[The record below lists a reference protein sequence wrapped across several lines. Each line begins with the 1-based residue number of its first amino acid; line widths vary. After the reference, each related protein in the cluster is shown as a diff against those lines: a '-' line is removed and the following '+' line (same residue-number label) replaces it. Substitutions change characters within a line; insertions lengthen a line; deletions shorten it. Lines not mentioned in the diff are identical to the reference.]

1 MKLFNKLVMTG
12 LAFAVSTS
20 IAAAADYTMRISHQ
34 FPPTHHTAKRLEQ
47 MAKDVAKETDGK
59 VEVQIFGAAQLF
71 KPKQHHAAVASG
83 QLEAAI
89 ILSIQWG
96 GSLPEMAVTQ
106 IPYLMN
112 APAKQKAFLGSE
124 AAKILDQKM
133 LDKGV
138 RNIGWIVDTNDLV
151 FTSSTQLLDSPPKF
165 KGVKIRGLNKLFDS
179 GLSAMGAVA
188 VSMPGSEVY
197 QALQTGV
204 IDAALTGV
212 QAASSRKFYEV
223 QDYGAATAIFLVFD
237 NLVVNPEWWDGLPED
252 VRAGITR
259 AVDKAVQS
267 SLITHEGVNPDDIK
281 KLNDAGMETVVLT
294 PEQASALEEAM
305 QPAVRAEFLKSTGD
319 DGQKLIDLIKAL

>member
-1 MKLFNKLVMTG
+1 MKLFNKLAMTG

-47 MAKDVAKETDGK
+47 MAKDVAQETDGK
-59 VEVQIFGAAQLF
+59 VGVQIFGAAQLF

-124 AAKILDQKM
+124 AAKLLDQKM

-138 RNIGWIVDTNDLV
+138 RNIGWIVDTNDLI
-151 FTSSTQLLDSPPKF
+151 FTSSTQLLDAPEKF
-165 KGVKIRGLNKLFDS
+165 KGVKIRGLNKLFDA
-179 GLSAMGAVA
+179 GLSAMGAVG

-212 QAASSRKFYEV
+212 QAANSRKYYEV
-223 QDYGAATAIFLVFD
+223 QKYGAATAIFLVFD

-252 VRAGITR
+252 VRAGIQR
-259 AVDKAVQS
+259 AADKAVQS

-281 KLNDAGMETVVLT
+281 KLTDAGMDAVVLT
-294 PEQASALEEAM
+294 PEQAKALEEAM
-305 QPAVRAEFLKSTGD
+305 QPAVREEFLKSTGD
-319 DGQKLIDLIKAL
+319 EGQKLIDMIKAL